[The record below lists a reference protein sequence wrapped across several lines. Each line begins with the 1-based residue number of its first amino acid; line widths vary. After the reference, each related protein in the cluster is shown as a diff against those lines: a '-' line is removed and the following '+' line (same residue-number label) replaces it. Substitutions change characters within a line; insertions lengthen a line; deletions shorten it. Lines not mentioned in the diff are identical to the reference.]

1 MRSLLPLLVV
11 PVLAAC
17 QASTAGSRP
26 GDSPD
31 DALPPPACV
40 LDEAAEPVALHPFD
54 PAATENGT
62 PTFGACGHLLVSE
75 RLAGPDLAALEPLP
89 GLGTGYTRFAPTGEW
104 LAVETYPGA
113 GARSDLIDLRTG
125 QVTTF
130 PGILGKSAFA
140 PRRDREGSWVVRCD
154 ASGLVAFDGQASRPI
169 APAPVACDERLVAAP
184 AAPVVVYAGAGDRLH
199 VADLERGTDL
209 ALPFDAPAG
218 PGTGQ
223 GYEEGRHDRL
233 HVSPDGTLLLYQRV
247 VEIFDLDYF
256 ADRPDPEVS
265 LIDLGSG
272 AVLGTYPASE
282 AEPVEAVDLPGRGH
296 GLLWATGGHT
306 YEVAP
311 DTSVQDF
318 PVEVGVLAWAGAT
331 GVVGRQWNGRDD
343 AGWARLDFS
352 RGTWDPLDPALGE
365 PVVSASGRRIA
376 RTLPNDYL
384 RSRIDIDGGESRE
397 VRGVVQWLGDDGTAL
412 VLDVTRLLDGYRLV
426 LRDPTGAELAA
437 TTECGPDP
445 SLRAEVRAVPGGL
458 VALAAGRL
466 FVFDL
471 AGGEPTPLATHVTDF
486 RIDAS
491 GRRIAYQV
499 EQSPDDHLLDLVLSA
514 GRLAP

>member
-1 MRSLLPLLVV
+1 MLLV
-11 PVLAAC
+11 PVLVAC
-17 QASTAGSRP
+17 GASTAGSRP
-26 GDSPD
+26 GDPAD
-31 DALPPPACV
+31 TLAPPACV

-54 PAATENGT
+54 PAATDNAA
-62 PTFGACGHLLVSE
+62 PSFGACGHLLVGE

-89 GLGTGYTRFAPTGEW
+89 GMGTGYARFAPTGEW

-154 ASGLVAFDGQASRPI
+154 ASGLVAFDGQVSRPI

-282 AEPVEAVDLPGRGH
+282 AEPVEPVDLPGRGH
-296 GLLWATGGHT
+296 GLLWTTEGRTFA
-306 YEVAP
+306 VAP
-311 DTSVQDF
+311 DRSVLEF
-318 PVEVGVLAWAGAT
+318 PVAVGRLAWAGAS
-331 GVVGRQWNGRDD
+331 GAIGKRWSRRDD
-343 AGWARLDFS
+343 AGWVRLDCS
-352 RGTWDPLDPALGE
+352 RGTWEALDPALGD
-365 PVVSASGRRIA
+365 PVVSASGRVIA
-376 RTLPNDYL
+376 GLLVPYGPE
-384 RSRIDIDGGESRE
+384 SRIDVDGAEPRE
-397 VRGVVQWLGDDGTAL
+397 VSGAVQWVGDDGTAL
-412 VLDVTRLLDGYRLV
+412 VLDDTRLLDGYRLV
-426 LRDPTGAELAA
+426 LRDPTGAERAA
-437 TTECGPDP
+437 TTELGMDAT
-445 SLRAEVRAVPGGL
+445 LRAEVRAVPGGL
-458 VALAAGRL
+458 VVLAAGRL

-471 AGGEPTPLATHVTDF
+471 AGGDPTPLGTHVTAF
-486 RIDAS
+486 QVDAS

-499 EQSPDDHLLDLVLSA
+499 EQSPDDFLTDLVLSA